1 MIRVAEMFAGVGGFR
16 LGLEGY
22 GKPGDALYMP
32 SAGPFETVWANQW
45 EPPGTERKQF
55 AWRCYESRFGEG
67 SCVNEDVEK
76 VLASYEAG
84 ETEIPDF
91 QFLVGGFPCFPAGT
105 PVLTKRGYRPIENV
119 NVGDEVLTHKGRFK
133 RVVKRGHKKDAPL
146 VKVTM
151 MGSLPIR
158 CTPNHPFMVRERK
171 RVTVDGK
178 PRYIIGD
185 LKEKAASDL
194 RPNVD
199 FVMYPKIQ
207 DSSYETDMTEEEAW
221 LIGRYVADG
230 HLDTRH
236 RKGRKNSFNK
246 KVIFSIGKS
255 KADEFEEK
263 LSSYHATRHEHT
275 QSVERFIINSER
287 LIFLII
293 EFASTYGAV
302 EKCFTPSALSLPHN
316 LASAML
322 AGYES
327 GYGSVYRAK
336 GKVAGKQATTTSQD
350 LARTLALLVE
360 KATGKL
366 PSVTKFERPE
376 TYVIEGRV
384 VNQHDTYTI
393 RYKDSDYKHR
403 QFYEVDGF
411 IYAPVRS
418 VVELDEKEWV
428 YNFEVEDDHTYVVE
442 NAVVH
447 NCQDY
452 SVSKPAPMAKGIE
465 GKKGVLW
472 WSIERMLRLKR
483 PKYALLENVDRL
495 LKSPTARRGRDFAIM
510 LSCLS
515 RLGYSAEWM
524 VINAADY
531 GMPQRR
537 RRVYV
542 FAQHETA
549 NIGSILSKAFPFEF
563 ESAEMSQFD
572 VPKDPFVASEEFGD
586 PKKSPFK
593 AYGVMANCHVL
604 TNGYEPSYEGPKTT
618 LGDLLVPDSEVPEE
632 FFIADRSLGR
642 WEYLKGAKR
651 EPRTARNGHEYMYSE
666 GPVAFPDPIDRPSR
680 TILTSEGG
688 KSPSRMKTVVR
699 GDSGRLRRLVP
710 DELDALQCFPK
721 GWTDG
726 LSDNQR
732 AFCMGNALV
741 VGIPHRIGEV
751 LAKRG

>member
-32 SAGPFETVWANQW
+32 SAGPFKTVWANQW

-55 AWRCYESRFGEG
+55 AWRCYESRFGAD
-67 SCVNEDVEK
+67 SCVNEDIEK
-76 VLASYEAG
+76 VLDEYEAG
-84 ETEIPDF
+84 TSDIPDF
-91 QFLVGGFPCFPAGT
+91 QFLVGGFPC
-105 PVLTKRGYRPIENV
+105 
-119 NVGDEVLTHKGRFK
+119 
-133 RVVKRGHKKDAPL
+133 
-146 VKVTM
+146 
-151 MGSLPIR
+151 
-158 CTPNHPFMVRERK
+158 
-171 RVTVDGK
+171 
-178 PRYIIGD
+178 
-185 LKEKAASDL
+185 
-194 RPNVD
+194 
-199 FVMYPKIQ
+199 
-207 DSSYETDMTEEEAW
+207 
-221 LIGRYVADG
+221 
-230 HLDTRH
+230 
-236 RKGRKNSFNK
+236 
-246 KVIFSIGKS
+246 
-255 KADEFEEK
+255 
-263 LSSYHATRHEHT
+263 
-275 QSVERFIINSER
+275 
-287 LIFLII
+287 
-293 EFASTYGAV
+293 
-302 EKCFTPSALSLPHN
+302 
-316 LASAML
+316 
-322 AGYES
+322 
-327 GYGSVYRAK
+327 
-336 GKVAGKQATTTSQD
+336 
-350 LARTLALLVE
+350 
-360 KATGKL
+360 
-366 PSVTKFERPE
+366 
-376 TYVIEGRV
+376 
-384 VNQHDTYTI
+384 
-393 RYKDSDYKHR
+393 
-403 QFYEVDGF
+403 
-411 IYAPVRS
+411 
-418 VVELDEKEWV
+418 
-428 YNFEVEDDHTYVVE
+428 
-442 NAVVH
+442 
-447 NCQDY
+447 QDY
-452 SVSKPAPMAKGIE
+452 SVGKPAPMAKGIE

-510 LSCLS
+510 LSCLA